1 MRMTIS
7 MPYRWLLTLGIVIVC
22 VFLPPRV
29 EAFLLFGTTMWV
41 GIDSFRIM
49 KDIPKEKR
57 KEIGGTDSPAR
68 DLTFRKKTNLRRSY
82 AAVVVGS

>member
-1 MRMTIS
+1 
-7 MPYRWLLTLGIVIVC
+7 
-22 VFLPPRV
+22 
-29 EAFLLFGTTMWV
+29 MWV

-82 AAVVVGS
+82 ATVVVGS